1 MNTLCLKIFNDDDDI
16 QVQVHTDASDFA
28 AGAVLLQKEND
39 SFRPVTYYSRRLN
52 PAQMNY
58 VIHEK
63 ETLAI
68 ISVLDQWS
76 VYLKNGILFTIVT
89 DHESLQYLNTQP
101 KLSRRQARWMEQ
113 LSEYNY

>member
-1 MNTLCLKIFNDDDDI
+1 MFDKLKEALMNTPCLKIFNDDDDI

-28 AGAVLLQKEND
+28 AGAILLQKEND
-39 SFRPVTYYSRRLN
+39 SFRPVAYYSQRLN

-68 ISVLDQWS
+68 ISALDQWS
-76 VYLKNGILFTIVT
+76 VYLKNGIPFIIVT
-89 DHESLQYLNTQP
+89 NHESLQYLNTQP
-101 KLSRRQARWMEQ
+101 KLSR
-113 LSEYNY
+113 